1 MPNATPFPVVTA
13 ADVLAL
19 KGVRARNA
27 VTRILDPAEVEVLL
41 NEDTRKLILAA
52 AQSRLNALRRAAA
65 PTEPEPGPEAAPEP
79 RSEPE
84 PAPPEVKAPEVKAP
98 EVKAAPEATAEILRG
113 HRACTHE
120 GCTHVGPIDEDFG
133 YRKVNGKR
141 YAQPWCRPCRRGSAK
156 AANQK
161 ALDRMHAEA
170 ARLNRA

>member
-65 PTEPEPGPEAAPEP
+65 PTEPEPGPEAA
-79 RSEPE
+79 SEPSPE
-84 PAPPEVKAPEVKAP
+84 PPEVKAPEVKAP
-98 EVKAAPEATAEILRG
+98 AVKAAPEPPAEIPRG

-133 YRKVNGKR
+133 YRKVNGKL
-141 YAQPWCRPCRRGSAK
+141 YSQPWCRPCRRGSAK